1 MVCMVWYCIVRFPNP
16 LAIGSGLGFQCPKKW
31 ELFLWG
37 LLAQPFGDAQG
48 WVVAYWVRTD
58 LRSLWHQHWSST
70 FTQCCCSRAFMS
82 SAQSSLRP
90 PPNPHFVFS
99 GFSTC
104 ISHFHLH
111 DISNVHKLMDEEQFR
126 DPNQTKPCCAHAAN
140 SCGMGLEFEKRILR
154 LIYGRSLYQI
164 IPSPIFCSSSFKT
177 DNPWQRLTSLNH
189 ILVLCSPIPA
199 QTLCIEVRDIPSAG
213 R

>member
-1 MVCMVWYCIVRFPNP
+1 MY
-16 LAIGSGLGFQCPKKW
+16 
-31 ELFLWG
+31 
-37 LLAQPFGDAQG
+37 
-48 WVVAYWVRTD
+48 
-58 LRSLWHQHWSST
+58 
-70 FTQCCCSRAFMS
+70 

-126 DPNQTKPCCAHAAN
+126 DPNQTKPCCAHASN
-140 SCGMGLEFEKRILR
+140 SCGMGLEFQKRILR

-164 IPSPIFCSSSFKT
+164 LPSPILCSSSFKT

-189 ILVLCSPIPA
+189 ILVLCSVLTSDGNLFKNRPRASTSEYKQPPINLRLF
-199 QTLCIEVRDIPSAG
+199 QTL
-213 R
+213 